1 MKRIVFLLFSV
12 FCACALS
19 AQSLNTLTPKEEK
32 QGWVLLFNGTNLDGW
47 TSVGMTTGAAS
58 SSIMKFSSSSM
69 R

>member
-32 QGWVLLFNGTNLDGW
+32 QGWVLLFSGTNLDGW
-47 TSVGMTTGAAS
+47 TSVGKNVPPTNGWTVEDGT
-58 SSIMKFSSSSM
+58 
-69 R
+69 

>member
-32 QGWVLLFNGTNLDGW
+32 QGRVLLFNGTNLDGRRRYPDCQQ
-47 TSVGMTTGAAS
+47 
-58 SSIMKFSSSSM
+58 K

>member
-32 QGWVLLFNGTNLDGW
+32 QDGYYFSMVRTW
-47 TSVGMTTGAAS
+47 TDGL
-58 SSIMKFSSSSM
+58 